1 MFERS
6 SGILLHISS
15 LSGKDGIGTFGK
27 EAYEFVDF
35 LKRSHQKLWQILP
48 LGTTSYGDSPYQSF
62 SAFAGTPYFIDMEE
76 LVNRGGLNRED
87 IDNADLIGH
96 KEYID
101 YEKIYNNKLALLKKA
116 YFNEAHN
123 FADEIKIFV
132 EKNSYW
138 VEGYALFM
146 AIKDKNNGLEW
157 TKWEKKEKFAY
168 IKTLRS
174 LKEELKDE
182 INYYIYL
189 QYLFYT
195 QWEKLKK
202 YANDNGIKIIGDL
215 PIFISGDSADAWL
228 KTELFL
234 FDENKNMKVVAGC
247 PPDVFSKDGQLW
259 GNPLYNWKIN
269 RRRKY
274 SWWIERMKS
283 AFSMYDIVRIDHFR
297 GFESYWEIPGNA
309 KTARYGRWVKGPGM
323 NLFKAIKSELG
334 DLPII
339 AEDLG
344 FLTKEVEK
352 LLHDSEYP
360 GMKILEFG
368 FGGGNENGYLPHNY
382 PENSVAYTGTH
393 DNETVVGWNHN
404 IDHWQREHAR
414 NYLRDYLG
422 WGEVTDNNIH
432 MAMVE
437 GVMKSKAIFAIIP
450 MQDFLGLDNRA
461 RINTPS
467 TLGDNW
473 KWRLKGDEL
482 KDDLANYIGDITK
495 RYNRF

>member
-1 MFERS
+1 
-6 SGILLHISS
+6 
-15 LSGKDGIGTFGK
+15 
-27 EAYEFVDF
+27 
-35 LKRSHQKLWQILP
+35 
-48 LGTTSYGDSPYQSF
+48 
-62 SAFAGTPYFIDMEE
+62 
-76 LVNRGGLNRED
+76 
-87 IDNADLIGH
+87 
-96 KEYID
+96 
-101 YEKIYNNKLALLKKA
+101 
-116 YFNEAHN
+116 
-123 FADEIKIFV
+123 
-132 EKNSYW
+132 
-138 VEGYALFM
+138 
-146 AIKDKNNGLEW
+146 
-157 TKWEKKEKFAY
+157 
-168 IKTLRS
+168 
-174 LKEELKDE
+174 
-182 INYYIYL
+182 
-189 QYLFYT
+189 
-195 QWEKLKK
+195 
-202 YANDNGIKIIGDL
+202 
-215 PIFISGDSADAWL
+215 
-228 KTELFL
+228 
-234 FDENKNMKVVAGC
+234 
-247 PPDVFSKDGQLW
+247 
-259 GNPLYNWKIN
+259 
-269 RRRKY
+269 
-274 SWWIERMKS
+274 
-283 AFSMYDIVRIDHFR
+283 
-297 GFESYWEIPGNA
+297 
-309 KTARYGRWVKGPGM
+309 M